1 VSCVGDDAEEVAWGL
16 EEGAARRK
24 GLSQAEDHQ
33 ACGVASS
40 SSSVLGHDH
49 GFQSCY
55 HVYVL
60 AHAHMHDR
68 PTDVGW
74 QHSS

>member
-1 VSCVGDDAEEVAWGL
+1 MGL
-16 EEGAARRK
+16 F
-24 GLSQAEDHQ
+24 QAEDRQ
-33 ACGVASS
+33 ACDAASS
-40 SSSVLGHDH
+40 SSSALCHDH
-49 GFQSCY
+49 GSQPCY